1 MRQLICF
8 CVRRPIATIM
18 LGLGLMII
26 GLIAS
31 ASLGVEFLPEVEL
44 PKLIVST
51 SFVGLPASEVRVL
64 LSIPLEDAL
73 SSLKGIK
80 RISSVSREGI
90 STVSLEFHWGT
101 DMQMAAV
108 ECRELIDIVYPS
120 MPSEAKKPLV
130 LPVDPGEEPVLLL
143 GVFARDG
150 ELSFAR
156 RIAEREIK
164 TRLQQV
170 RGVGSIAVVGG
181 AEEEVQI
188 LVDQEKMSARG
199 TSLGEIASLLAN
211 SSFDYP
217 AGVVREGPAEYLVKA
232 EGSVKELSALGE
244 FSVPGAGGGR
254 FLIRDVAS
262 VQLGTK
268 ERISLFQ
275 IDGREGVGL
284 LIRRRQGTSPVSL
297 SAGIRAELERL
308 RQSYGRDLEL
318 VVARDASRFIS
329 SSLKDLVLS
338 AALGAGIAFLV
349 VLFFVRD
356 LGASLILISS
366 VPISVVISLLF
377 LRLTGRSINVM
388 SIGGLSMGIG
398 MMMDNSVVILE
409 NLQKRLIQ
417 EGWGVSAENV
427 IRATD
432 EMSGSNI
439 GNLVT
444 AVVVF
449 LPVIFLPGVIG
460 EVFTD
465 LSLSVIFSQLTSFLV
480 SVTLVP
486 VLFLLTGRR
495 RRNRPMAASQ
505 SMAGIERGFRRLS
518 RAFLRRPAYLALVLA
533 AATAAGL
540 YSYRRL
546 PFEFMPAVDTGEI
559 GITVTLQHGAS
570 LDYISRVSS
579 LVSAQLL
586 RVRGVESVYA
596 RAGGEQDDAYYLA
609 DPRERRELLH
619 LTAVLARAR
628 RPLSFDI
635 ARALRQTLAVE
646 GASISVELPENVVA
660 PLLGLQSGSLD
671 LKISGQDQEQAIER
685 AGELKKLIA
694 GGGLFSSVEEYPAG
708 EKPELQLIPVRDLIA
723 KTGTDLLNIAGTVRA
738 GLEGLL
744 PTQMVIDGRE
754 VDVRLR
760 LQPRDTSTLERIGR
774 FLVRG
779 PDGAVLQL
787 SDLVNV
793 REVSRPPALVRVDRS
808 DVAYVEARSKSGAR
822 QQAQRFLRQL
832 QSSRPYAES
841 LETSVL
847 RENLSAILATFGL
860 VVLLLYLALGA
871 QFESFLLPLLL
882 LSSLPL
888 SLLGIF
894 AALYLGGKSLNFDS
908 LLGIIV
914 LFGIAV
920 NNSIVLY
927 ENYRQ
932 RITSIQRGSILIA
945 IYRGTSERLRPILI
959 TMLTTVMALVPIAVD
974 TSQTSTQSSMAV
986 AVIGGLFVS
995 TTLTLFVIPQL
1006 FYLYLRRRRGAS

>member
-1 MRQLICF
+1 MRQLISF
-8 CVRRPIATIM
+8 CVRRPVATLM
-18 LGLGLMII
+18 LGSGLMII

-31 ASLGVEFLPEVEL
+31 AGLGVEFLPEVEL
-44 PKLIVST
+44 PRLIVST
-51 SFVGLPASEVRVL
+51 SFAGLPASEVRVL

-80 RISSVSREGI
+80 RISSVSREGV

-101 DMQMAAV
+101 NMQMAAV
-108 ECRELIDIVYPS
+108 ECREMIDIAYPS
-120 MPSEAKKPLV
+120 MPSETRKPLV

-170 RGVGSIAVVGG
+170 SGVGSITLTGG

-188 LVDQEKMSARG
+188 LVDQEKMAARG
-199 TSLGEIASLLAN
+199 TSLEEIAGVLAD

-217 AGVVREGPAEYLVKA
+217 AGLVREGPAEYLVKA
-232 EGSVKELSALGE
+232 EGSVKEPSALGE
-244 FSVPGAGGGR
+244 FSVPGAGRGR
-254 FLIRDVAS
+254 FLIRDVAT
-262 VQLGTK
+262 VQLASK
-268 ERISLFQ
+268 ERLSLFQ

-284 LIRRRQGTSPVSL
+284 LIRRRQGTSPVAL
-297 SAGIRAELERL
+297 SAGIRSELERL

-318 VVARDASRFIS
+318 IVARDASRFITG
-329 SSLKDLVLS
+329 SLRDLVLS
-338 AALGAGIAFLV
+338 AVLGAGIAFLV

-356 LGASLILISS
+356 LRASLILISS

-377 LRLTGRSINVM
+377 LRLAGRSINVM

-409 NLQKRLIQ
+409 NLQKRLLQ
-417 EGWGVSAENV
+417 EGWGVSADNV
-427 IRATD
+427 ILATD

-465 LSLSVIFSQLTSFLV
+465 LSLSVIFSQLTSFFV

-486 VLFLLTGRR
+486 VLFLLAE
-495 RRNRPMAASQ
+495 NRKRLRPLVPSR
-505 SMAGIERGFRRLS
+505 SMAEIERTFRRLS

-559 GITVTLQHGAS
+559 GVTVTLQHGAS
-570 LDYISRVSS
+570 VDYISRVSS
-579 LVSAQLL
+579 LLSAQLL
-586 RVRGVESVYA
+586 KVRGVAAVYA
-596 RAGGEQDDAYYLA
+596 RAGGEPDDAYYLA
-609 DPRERRELLH
+609 DARERREILH
-619 LTAVLARAR
+619 LTAVLTRGR
-628 RPLSFDI
+628 RPLAFEI
-635 ARALRQTLAVE
+635 ARVLRQTLAVE

-671 LKISGQDQEQAIER
+671 LKVSGQDQEQAIER
-685 AGELKKLIA
+685 AGELKNLVA
-694 GGGLFSSVEEYPAG
+694 GGGLFSSVEQYPAG
-708 EKPELQLIPVRDLIA
+708 EKPELQLVPVRDLIA
-723 KTGTDLLNIAGTVRA
+723 RAGTDLLNIAGTVRA

-760 LQPRDTSTLERIGR
+760 LHPSDTSTLERVGR

-779 PDGAVLQL
+779 PDGAMLRL

-808 DVAYVEARSKSGAR
+808 DVAFVEASPRSGAR
-822 QQAQRFLRQL
+822 RQAQRFLDQL
-832 QSSRPYAES
+832 QASRPYAES

-932 RITSIQRGSILIA
+932 RISSIQRGSILIA